1 MNTFA
6 QILNGK
12 VHLVMQDELT
22 LAQLYAQKFNSND
35 ITFVDIT
42 AVVPQPEVGWAY
54 NGAHFTA
61 PPATPAA
68 IQKNLT
74 MAVQNHMDSTAKARG
89 YDNLVSVIT
98 YADEPIIPKF
108 QAEGVAFRA
117 WRSLVWDY
125 CYQVLLD
132 AEAGRRTVPTG
143 EELIAELPELGLS

>member
-1 MNTFA
+1 MFFAKVVDGALSFYNDEVHSAIPTGAA
-6 QILNGK
+6 QITDAQWQDAVANDGKYSIING
-12 VHLVMQDELT
+12 V
-22 LAQLYAQKFNSND
+22 
-35 ITFVDIT
+35 
-42 AVVPQPEVGWAY
+42 
-54 NGAHFTA
+54 FTEA
-61 PPATPAA
+61 TVWPPPATPAA

-125 CYQVLLD
+125 CYQVLVD
-132 AEAGRRTVPTG
+132 AEAGRRGIPT
-143 EELIAELPELGLS
+143 EAELIAELPTLILA